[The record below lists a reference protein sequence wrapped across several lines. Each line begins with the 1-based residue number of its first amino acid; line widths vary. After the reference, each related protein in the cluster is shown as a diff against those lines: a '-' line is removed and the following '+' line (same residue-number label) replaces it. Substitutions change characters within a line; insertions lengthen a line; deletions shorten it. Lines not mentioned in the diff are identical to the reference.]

1 MTSDGLGKPENEARE
16 IQAMREA
23 MADQMRVLGQ
33 GLQRAEARAARAEA
47 ENAALRA
54 RLDLA
59 DRLANTIHNY
69 DAALEPNPWDVEW
82 QCVDEA
88 LAAYRASAGK

>member
-1 MTSDGLGKPENEARE
+1 MRTGDEIADSLRTENAALRADLTLLRAR
-16 IQAMREA
+16 
-23 MADQMRVLGQ
+23 ADQ
-33 GLQRAEARAARAEA
+33 AEA

-88 LAAYRASAGK
+88 LAAYRASAGEVPQ